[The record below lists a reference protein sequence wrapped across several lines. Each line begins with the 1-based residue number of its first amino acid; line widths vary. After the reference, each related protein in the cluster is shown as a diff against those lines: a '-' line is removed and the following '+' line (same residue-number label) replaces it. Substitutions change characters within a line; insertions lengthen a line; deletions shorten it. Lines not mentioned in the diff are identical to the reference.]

1 MSARPGAAPPGWDV
15 VVVGAGPIGLATALL
30 LVRRAGFASSRVAV
44 VDRRIPDEISRVAAL
59 PVDLRV
65 FALSRASER
74 ILRACD
80 AWNDV
85 RATRAA
91 PYERM
96 QVWHADVPP
105 HGGDALVFD
114 AAEMGER
121 DLGVIVEN
129 NVLQA
134 ALAGAARRAG
144 ITFIEGQVGAV
155 TTDRSAVSL
164 GLANQALRARLVVG
178 ADGAASH
185 VRELAGLTTARGDY
199 GQTALVAMVHTARP
213 HQHTAWQRF
222 LGDGTL
228 AFLPLA
234 DGRSSIVWSLP
245 TPRAERLMSVA
256 AEAFE
261 RELEKDFD
269 GALGKVKLESERLKF
284 PLWRL
289 PAEHY
294 VTARLALVGDAA
306 HVVHPLAGQG
316 ANLGLL
322 DAAALADV
330 LADGTAQREDPGA
343 ERILRRYERWRRSEN
358 ELMAAAIDAFD
369 RLLARGTGKVAE
381 LAQRG
386 MPLVNRSGVGKR
398 AFIERAMGLAGEL
411 PVSARP
417 Q

>member
-1 MSARPGAAPPGWDV
+1 MNASSTREFDV

-30 LVRRAGFASSRVAV
+30 LVRRTGFPSTRVAV
-44 VDRRIPDEISRVAAL
+44 VDRRLPDDLARVAAS
-59 PVDLRV
+59 PMDLRV

-74 ILRACD
+74 VLRACD
-80 AWNDV
+80 AWDDI

-91 PYERM
+91 AYERM

-129 NVLQA
+129 SVLQA
-134 ALAGAARRAG
+134 ALAGAVHRAG
-144 ITFIEGQVGAV
+144 IALIEGEVSALTQERGAV
-155 TTDRSAVSL
+155 HL
-164 GLANQALRARLVVG
+164 GVTGQGLRARLVVG
-178 ADGAASH
+178 ADGAGSR
-185 VRELAGLTTARGDY
+185 VRELAGLGTARGDY
-199 GQTALVAMVHTARP
+199 GQTALVAMVQTARG
-213 HQHTAWQRF
+213 HQDTAWQRF

-234 DGRSSIVWSLP
+234 DGHSSIVWSLP
-245 TPRAERLMSVA
+245 TARAERLMGVS

-261 RELEKDFD
+261 RELEKDSD
-269 GALGKVKLESERLKF
+269 GALGKVTLASDRIRF

-289 PAEHY
+289 TAEHY

-330 LADGTAQREDPGA
+330 LAEGLAQREDPGA

-358 ELMAAAIDAFD
+358 DLMAAAIDAFD
-369 RLLARGTGKVAE
+369 RLLARGSGKLAE

-386 MPLVNRSGVGKR
+386 MPFVNRSGVVKR

-411 PVSARP
+411 PAAARP
-417 Q
+417 R

>member
-1 MSARPGAAPPGWDV
+1 MNTPHDV
-15 VVVGAGPIGLATALL
+15 AVVGAGPIGLAAALL
-30 LVRRAGFASSRVAV
+30 ATRRAGIAPARITLF
-44 VDRRIPDEISRVAAL
+44 DRRVPAAGVVLSQL

-80 AWNDV
+80 AWPDIA
-85 RATRAA
+85 ATRTE

-96 QVWHADVPP
+96 HVWHADVPP
-105 HGGDALVFD
+105 HGGEALVFD

-121 DLGVIVEN
+121 DLGVITEN
-129 NVLQA
+129 SVLQA
-134 ALAGAARRAG
+134 ALAAAARRAG
-144 ITFIEGQVGAV
+144 IAFVEAGIDALEQERDAIVLRAGADV
-155 TTDRSAVSL
+155 Y
-164 GLANQALRARLVVG
+164 RARLVIG
-178 ADGAASH
+178 ADGAQSR
-185 VRELAGLTTARGDY
+185 VRELAGLGTSRADY
-199 GQTALVAMVHTARP
+199 GQIAVVAMVSTERP

-228 AFLPLA
+228 AFLPLS

-245 TPRAERLMSVA
+245 VARAESMLA
-256 AEAFE
+256 AAPEAFE
-261 RELEKDFD
+261 RALEQDLD
-269 GALGKVKLESERLKF
+269 GALGQVKLESERLKF

-289 PAEHY
+289 SADRY
-294 VTARLALVGDAA
+294 VTARVALVGDAA

-330 LADGTAQREDPGA
+330 LEAGLREREDIGA

-358 ELMAAAIDAFD
+358 DLMSGAIDVFD
-369 RLLARGTGKVAE
+369 RLLARGTGRVAG

-386 MPLVNRSGVGKR
+386 MPLVSRAPFAKR

-411 PVSARP
+411 PAAAR
-417 Q
+417 